1 MLFLL
6 PLLSCHSFSPMV
18 YNFGHDLVVS
28 ILSMG
33 NPCDMLWVT
42 VSYLHLWGLYEFK
55 CTGLMFRLIYFS
67 GDWNHSGGLNLDP
80 LLCSD
85 CLQVCLC
92 PSSGR
97 GG

>member
-6 PLLSCHSFSPMV
+6 PLLSCPSFSPMV

-28 ILSMG
+28 ILSRG
-33 NPCDMLWVT
+33 NPYDMLWAT
-42 VSYLHLWGLYEFK
+42 VSYLHLLRLYEFK
-55 CTGLMFRLIYFS
+55 CTGLMFKLIYFS
-67 GDWNHSGGLNLDP
+67 GVLNHSGGLNLDP
-80 LLCSD
+80 FLCSD
-85 CLQVCLC
+85 CLQVCPF